1 MTPTLQV
8 PTLQVRGLHA
18 GYGSIRV
25 LHGIDFEVEEGA
37 IVALLGANGAGK
49 TTTLRALSG
58 MIPAR
63 GQIALDG
70 KDVSTRGA
78 AERAQLGI
86 AHVPQGRG
94 TFVDFTVEENLALG
108 AYTVRDSAKIRAAL
122 DYWYGVFPWLAARRD
137 QPAGSLSGGEQQ
149 MLAIARALMA
159 EPRIL
164 MCDEP
169 SLGLAPT
176 ITQELFSL
184 LARLNRERGMAILLV
199 EQNARLTLK
208 IAHRAYVMESGEIKL
223 AGGAAELRDYPLIQR
238 AYLGNA

>member
-1 MTPTLQV
+1 MSAV
-8 PTLQVRGLHA
+8 LQVRSLHA

-25 LHGIDFEVEEGA
+25 LHGIDFEVADGA

-63 GQIALDG
+63 GQIMLDGRDIGALD
-70 KDVSTRGA
+70 A
-78 AERAQLGI
+78 AQRAQLGI
-86 AHVPQGRG
+86 AHIPQGRG

-108 AYTVRDSAKIRAAL
+108 AYTLNDKHAIRSAL
-122 DYWYGVFPWLAARRD
+122 DYWYAVFPWLAARRS

-149 MLAIARALMA
+149 MLALARALMTQ
-159 EPRIL
+159 PRIL

-176 ITQELFSL
+176 ITQELFAL
-184 LARLNRERGMAILLV
+184 LSRLNKERGMALLLV

-208 IAHRAYVMESGEIKL
+208 IAHRAYVIESGEIRL
-223 AGGAAELRDYPLIQR
+223 AGEAAELRDNPMIQR
-238 AYLGNA
+238 AYLGT

>member
-1 MTPTLQV
+1 MTAILQA
-8 PTLQVRGLHA
+8 RGLHA

-25 LHGIDFEVEEGA
+25 LHGIDFEVDEGE

-63 GQIALDG
+63 GQILLDG
-70 KDVSTRGA
+70 KDIGARSA
-78 AERAQLGI
+78 AERTQLGI
-86 AHVPQGRG
+86 AHIPQGRG

-108 AYTVRDSAKIRAAL
+108 AYRMRDKQAIRSAL
-122 DYWYGVFPWLAARRD
+122 DYWYGVFPWLAERRD
-137 QPAGSLSGGEQQ
+137 QAAGSLSGGEQQ
-149 MLAIARALMA
+149 MLAVARALMA

-169 SLGLAPT
+169 SLGLAPA
-176 ITQELFSL
+176 ITQSLFAL
-184 LARLNRERGMAILLV
+184 LERLNKERGMAILLV

-208 IAHRAYVMESGEIKL
+208 IASRACVLESGEIKL
-223 AGGAAELRDYPLIQR
+223 AGGAAELRDNPLIQR
-238 AYLGNA
+238 AYLGT

>member
-1 MTPTLQV
+1 MTAPILKV
-8 PTLQVRGLHA
+8 KGLHA

-25 LHGIDFEVEEGA
+25 LHGIDFDVEDGA

-58 MIPAR
+58 MIPSR
-63 GQIALDG
+63 GQVALDG
-70 KDVSTRGA
+70 KDISVLSA
-78 AERAQLGI
+78 AERTRLGI

-94 TFVDFTVEENLALG
+94 TFVDFTVDENLTLG
-108 AYTVRDSAKIRAAL
+108 AYLIRDKQKIQKTI
-122 DYWYGVFPWLAARRD
+122 DEWYGVFPWLAARRD

-169 SLGLAPT
+169 SLGLAPA
-176 ITQELFSL
+176 ITHSLFAL
-184 LARLNRERGMAILLV
+184 LERLNRERGMAILLV

-208 IAHRAYVMESGEIKL
+208 IAHRAYVIESGEIRL
-223 AGGAAELRDYPLIQR
+223 EGAAAELRDNPMIQR
-238 AYLGNA
+238 AYLGA

>member
-1 MTPTLQV
+1 MTTPILTV
-8 PTLQVRGLHA
+8 KGLHA

-25 LHGIDFEVEEGA
+25 LHGIDFDVGDGA
-37 IVALLGANGAGK
+37 IIALLGANGAGK

-58 MIPAR
+58 MIPSR
-63 GQIALDG
+63 GQIELEG
-70 KDVSTRGA
+70 KDISTLSA
-78 AERAQLGI
+78 AERTRLGI

-108 AYTVRDSAKIRAAL
+108 AYLVRDKQMIRSAI
-122 DYWYGVFPWLAARRD
+122 DQWYGIFPWLAARRD

-169 SLGLAPT
+169 SLGLAPA
-176 ITQELFSL
+176 ITQSLFAL
-184 LARLNRERGMAILLV
+184 LERLNKERGMAILLV

-208 IAHRAYVMESGEIKL
+208 IAHRAYVIESGEIRL
-223 AGGAAELRDYPLIQR
+223 EGAAAELRDNPMIQR
-238 AYLGNA
+238 AYLGT

>member
-1 MTPTLQV
+1 M
-8 PTLQVRGLHA
+8 
-18 GYGSIRV
+18 
-25 LHGIDFEVEEGA
+25 LHGIDFAVEEGA
-37 IVALLGANGAGK
+37 IIALLGANGAGK

-70 KDVSTRGA
+70 RDVSALGA
-78 AERAQLGI
+78 AERARLGI
-86 AHVPQGRG
+86 AHIPQGRG

-108 AYTVRDSAKIRAAL
+108 AYTLRDKQAIRSAL
-122 DYWYGVFPWLAARRD
+122 DHWYGIFPWLKARRD

-149 MLAIARALMA
+149 MLAVARALMV

-176 ITQELFSL
+176 ITQELFAL

-208 IAHRAYVMESGEIKL
+208 IAHRAYVLESGEIKL
-223 AGGAAELRDYPLIQR
+223 KGGAAELRDDPMIQR
-238 AYLGNA
+238 AYLGT

>member
-8 PTLQVRGLHA
+8 KALHA

-25 LHGIDFEVEEGA
+25 LHGIDFEVEDGA

-63 GQIALDG
+63 GQVMLDG
-70 KDVSTRGA
+70 KDVTSLSA
-78 AERAQLGI
+78 AERTRLGI

-94 TFVDFTVEENLALG
+94 TFVDFTVADNLALG
-108 AYTVRDSAKIRAAL
+108 AYTVRDKHKISAAL
-122 DYWYGVFPWLAARRD
+122 DYWYGVFPWLAARRA
-137 QPAGSLSGGEQQ
+137 QLAGSLSGGEQQ

-159 EPRIL
+159 QPRIL

-169 SLGLAPT
+169 SLGLSPT
-176 ITQELFSL
+176 ITQDLFAL
-184 LARLNRERGMAILLV
+184 LARLNQERGMAILLV

-208 IAHRAYVMESGEIKL
+208 IAHRAYVIESGEIRL
-223 AGGAAELRDYPLIQR
+223 EGGAAELRDNPLIQR
-238 AYLGNA
+238 AYLGS